1 MKMDLTVL
9 CYLKKD
15 DQYLFMNRNKKKND
29 LNEGKWIGIGGH
41 LEDEETKEQALVR
54 EVKEETGLTLNNFT
68 YRGEILFVNDDYQ
81 EIMYLFTSEN
91 FSGELAECDE
101 GELSWIDKDKIF
113 DLNLWEGDKYF
124 LKPLLNSDILIKME
138 VRYQG
143 KQLISVIDKGGEM

>member
-1 MKMDLTVL
+1 MDLTVL

-54 EVKEETGLTLNNFT
+54 EVKEETGLTLNSFT
-68 YRGEILFVNDDYQ
+68 YRGEILFANDDYQ